1 MIKKPRMKVI
11 AMMKVKMKVMKK
23 VAMIIL
29 RQRRRVKAM
38 MKVILMMKV
47 MKKEAMIIMR
57 KRRRVKKMM
66 KVKAIM
72 KAVMMMKALTTEM
85 DCILIGSKKA
95 RYRLSKIIR
104 IPVVISTGP
113 TPLL

>member
-1 MIKKPRMKVI
+1 VKILMIKKPKMKVI
-11 AMMKVKMKVMKK
+11 VMMKVMKK

-29 RQRRRVKAM
+29 RQRRRVK
-38 MKVILMMKV
+38 
-47 MKKEAMIIMR
+47 
-57 KRRRVKKMM
+57 KMM

-72 KAVMMMKALTTEM
+72 KAVKMMMKALTTEI

>member
-1 MIKKPRMKVI
+1 LKTKVTIVKILLIKKPRMKVI

-29 RQRRRVKAM
+29 R
-38 MKVILMMKV
+38 
-47 MKKEAMIIMR
+47 

-72 KAVMMMKALTTEM
+72 KAVMMMKALTTEI

-95 RYRLSKIIR
+95 RYHLSKIIR

>member
-1 MIKKPRMKVI
+1 MRKVTIVKILMIKKPKMKVI
-11 AMMKVKMKVMKK
+11 V
-23 VAMIIL
+23 
-29 RQRRRVKAM
+29 
-38 MKVILMMKV
+38 MMKV
-47 MKKEAMIIMR
+47 MKKIAMIIL
-57 KRRRVKKMM
+57 KQRRRVKKIMEVKAIM
-66 KVKAIM
+66 KLKAIM
-72 KAVMMMKALTTEM
+72 KAVKMMMKALTTEI